1 MSRATLTT
9 PNPFSRASHAK
20 WEGSDEF
27 VHHSATMDL
36 TGYEVPRVLITCRSQ
51 QLEVEGEGDE
61 NVPLYYYV
69 TDNLTIQFG
78 REEFCLVTGLKFGVE
93 NLAEYGDVE
102 SRIPFRRR
110 VFPSNLD
117 GEPITGTVVYKII
130 DSELFDRLDDDD
142 AVSLCCLGILQL
154 VLLGVEGKRRIPTWL
169 LRLANDRVGWDN
181 YPWGSYVWP
190 TLYSQLKN
198 ANVKRWP
205 KLYATQPT
213 SEIEINS
220 YSIFGYTWAFK
231 TWILESFRVT
241 ATRYYYRYNRYPRV
255 AAWKRKGKFLGSM
268 VDGFFHGNLPAE
280 RLTPDETE
288 ARSDWWISSRAYFDG
303 RIGVAERVPRHVN
316 RQNMYEVPSEL
327 YRQLEEQK
335 RDLDKQ
341 KKEIEE
347 IKRNEAK
354 QLEMFEKMH
363 KFMEDM
369 NVEQVRPAN
378 KEPIIVS
385 QHYGISDLSQFP
397 SKQGVPSPFQTHPNS
412 SSFFNIGTPTH
423 WQTPRP
429 SQHGSS
435 NWQAQMSAQVG
446 PSNWQSHMPAQSA
459 TPYWQPAFPS
469 HPGTYN
475 PNLQPSIE
483 RHHDAAGLFNQ
494 NILNRGKR
502 EQRPSF
508 YKRSPYMEQP
518 ATTVLPKQ
526 RGNKNK
532 NNVKKANLSPL
543 NLWSALDDENEGG
556 DDVVYLGGRFT
567 GNYLVYENVD
577 PEKVKRENYVTYT
590 EFLNNPEDIYLDC
603 YMKGYSVPVTF
614 WQQLVPHLCKPAI
627 DSRTPVGWL
636 SSEHMNSWME
646 LLIRLRRSDDPWTVA
661 YTNTVSVHPENQRF
675 MLETDQHSIGTLD
688 GSTRPYPAWSV
699 VDWVFMPIHVEG
711 NHWVTGVINL
721 PNSHVYVFDSLPNEG
736 RRMLLFNQIQR
747 WTPLLNGILHGRGC
761 FTQTR
766 GPYNFQFSYNDG
778 LGIQV
783 PLQTN
788 FSDCGVITCW
798 LIFCLCT
805 QRSPILNGDP
815 QEFWETVRNTM
826 CQYFYLSRCEDTR
839 DCGYD

>member
-1 MSRATLTT
+1 MISMMLRLVF
-9 PNPFSRASHAK
+9 PPWR
-20 WEGSDEF
+20 G
-27 VHHSATMDL
+27 
-36 TGYEVPRVLITCRSQ
+36 Q
-51 QLEVEGEGDE
+51 QLEVEGEGNE
-61 NVPLYYYV
+61 NVPLYYYI
-69 TDNLTIQFG
+69 TDNFRIQFG
-78 REEFCLVTGLKFGVE
+78 REEFFLVTGLRFGVK
-93 NLAEYGDVE
+93 NFVDYDDVE
-102 SRIPFRRR
+102 SRIPFRIR

-117 GEPITGTVVYKII
+117 GEPITGNMVFKII
-130 DSELFDRLDDDD
+130 DDELFDRLHDDDV
-142 AVSLCCLGILQL
+142 VSLCCLGILQL
-154 VLLGVEGKRRIPTWL
+154 VLLGVECKRRIP
-169 LRLANDRVGWDN
+169 
-181 YPWGSYVWP
+181 GSYVWP

-198 ANVKRWP
+198 ANVRRWP

-213 SEIEINS
+213 SKIDKKT

-241 ATRYYYRYNRYPRV
+241 ATRYYNRYNRYPRI
-255 AAWKRKGKFLGSM
+255 AAWKKNGKFMGSM
-268 VDGFFHGNLPAE
+268 GNLPAE

-435 NWQAQMSAQVG
+435 NWQAQMSAQ
-446 PSNWQSHMPAQSA
+446 
-459 TPYWQPAFPS
+459 
-469 HPGTYN
+469 
-475 PNLQPSIE
+475 
-483 RHHDAAGLFNQ
+483 

-532 NNVKKANLSPL
+532 NNVKKANVSPM
-543 NLWSALDDENEGG
+543 NMWIALDD
-556 DDVVYLGGRFT
+556 
-567 GNYLVYENVD
+567 
-577 PEKVKRENYVTYT
+577 
-590 EFLNNPEDIYLDC
+590 
-603 YMKGYSVPVTF
+603 
-614 WQQLVPHLCKPAI
+614 
-627 DSRTPVGWL
+627 
-636 SSEHMNSWME
+636 
-646 LLIRLRRSDDPWTVA
+646 
-661 YTNTVSVHPENQRF
+661 
-675 MLETDQHSIGTLD
+675 
-688 GSTRPYPAWSV
+688 
-699 VDWVFMPIHVEG
+699 
-711 NHWVTGVINL
+711 
-721 PNSHVYVFDSLPNEG
+721 
-736 RRMLLFNQIQR
+736 
-747 WTPLLNGILHGRGC
+747 
-761 FTQTR
+761 
-766 GPYNFQFSYNDG
+766 
-778 LGIQV
+778 
-783 PLQTN
+783 
-788 FSDCGVITCW
+788 
-798 LIFCLCT
+798 
-805 QRSPILNGDP
+805 
-815 QEFWETVRNTM
+815 
-826 CQYFYLSRCEDTR
+826 
-839 DCGYD
+839 